1 MASIDQSEASI
12 PYLGQQRVE
21 AELEAGLRRH
31 GEAGGH
37 EASVEGAE
45 AARGVQLGHSVPG
58 FDQLEASIYCLAN
71 SFVPKI

>member
-1 MASIDQSEASI
+1 MTSISQSEASI

-58 FDQLEASIYCLAN
+58 QSEN
-71 SFVPKI
+71 SVDKF